1 MNLMELEIDPQK
13 TALLA
18 IDMQN
23 DLVKENGGLPKM
35 PNVDILDIIEEN
47 NVIEKVKKAIK
58 AAREAKMPVFHVK
71 TVHREN
77 RADIFEPTTDMSLE
91 GFEIPP
97 ILIEGTWGSEFVEE
111 IEPKDEDYVVKK
123 RGSNSF
129 YATDLETLLR
139 SLGIETL
146 IVTGVITD
154 GCVDA
159 TVQGARER
167 NFDVIVLTD
176 CTATMTKKVQEFWS
190 KNVFP
195 RMAVTLSTDEFMEI
209 TGH

>member
-1 MNLMELEIDPQK
+1 MKVEIDPQK
-13 TALLA
+13 TALLS

-35 PNVDILDIIEEN
+35 PDVHILDIIERN
-47 NVIEKVKKAIK
+47 KVIEKVKKVIE
-58 AAREAKMPVFHVK
+58 AAGEAKMPVFHIK
-71 TVHREN
+71 TLHREK
-77 RADIFEPTTDMSLE
+77 RADLFEPTTDMSLE
-91 GFEIPP
+91 GFEMPP
-97 ILIEGTWGSEFVEE
+97 ILIEGTWGSEFIEE
-111 IEPKDEDYVVKK
+111 IEPKDEDYVVEK

-129 YATDLETLLR
+129 YATDLEKLLR
-139 SLGIETL
+139 SLGINTL

-167 NFDVIVLTD
+167 NFDVIVLKD
-176 CTATMTKKVQEFWS
+176 CTATMTKEVQEFWL

-209 TGH
+209 IK